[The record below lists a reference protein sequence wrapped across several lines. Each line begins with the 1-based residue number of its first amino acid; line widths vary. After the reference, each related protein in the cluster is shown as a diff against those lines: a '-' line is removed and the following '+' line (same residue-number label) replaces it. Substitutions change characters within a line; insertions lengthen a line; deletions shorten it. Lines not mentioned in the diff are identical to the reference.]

1 MYETKGGNAM
11 TFGERMRKRRN
22 EIGKTLAEIANEI
35 GKTESTVQRYENDVI
50 KSIGYDVVCA
60 LADALHTTPAYLVG
74 WDEKKPASFDEKR
87 AAQNIEMFNRLS
99 PEQQEEALKFLRYL
113 STIKPDK

>member
-1 MYETKGGNAM
+1 MYETEGGNAM

-74 WDEKKPASFDEKR
+74 WDEKSPLLLTRNGLLRILRCLTGSRRNSKR
-87 AAQNIEMFNRLS
+87 RL
-99 PEQQEEALKFLRYL
+99 
-113 STIKPDK
+113 